1 MAEGGIEPPVK
12 NKYQLNSITKLNHTL
27 LNGKCGTTAL
37 CLVPPAPSRVRRENA
52 YNQKIIGAV
61 GGLEP
66 PLGTM
71 PPLGIYRVSSQL
83 LCKECCSLVGCLH
96 CGVIGSPRSP
106 STCCIVG
113 ADHIR
118 NANSHTRLECLLCA
132 TRCGRYACC
141 QYVNV
146 LLPPR
151 GVVGR
156 MGIEP
161 IRIPYCLVSYS

>member
-1 MAEGGIEPPVK
+1 MGGIEPP
-12 NKYQLNSITKLNHTL
+12 
-27 LNGKCGTTAL
+27 
-37 CLVPPAPSRVRRENA
+37 
-52 YNQKIIGAV
+52 
-61 GGLEP
+61 
-66 PLGTM
+66 LGTK

-83 LCKECCSLVGCLH
+83 LCNECCSLVGCLH

-118 NANSHTRLECLLCA
+118 NANSHTWLECLLCA
-132 TRCGRYACC
+132 TRCGRDACC

-156 MGIEP
+156 MGVEP
-161 IRIPYCLVSYS
+161 IRIPYCLVSYSSASEHSNPTASQNFSASPRRCSCRNSSITIGDILHPLN